1 MKTLSNRN
9 LLKILFIVLAIMASC
24 GERSGRIPEESKVTH
39 EGPDLILF
47 RRVPDTCLDPMLRQD
62 RCSFYRECL
71 EASITCENTL
81 FPYAISYGEKYCN
94 KFQAIQ
100 LKTRGEAWKRGAM
113 LCLQE
118 ADRLV
123 DQNGKTRDGFPD
135 GVHASCQE
143 VRETNFNAH
152 VSCYLGGPA
161 RFSRRTSHTVCSLH
175 RDDIR
180 KIVTVV
186 EATDALTRDSL
197 VQIKTVFIQCVSDL
211 KNKILGI
218 SPPGPNWPTSNL
230 APPAE
235 DSENIV
241 FLEQKIREYEAKL
254 SGGAIAIP
262 TFQ

>member
-1 MKTLSNRN
+1 MKTLSNRDLFKIFFIIFA
-9 LLKILFIVLAIMASC
+9 LLSSC
-24 GERSGRIPEESKVTH
+24 GERSRRIPEISTVTH
-39 EGPDLILF
+39 EGPDLIRF
-47 RRVPDTCLDPMLRQD
+47 RPVAETCLDPMLRQD

-71 EASITCENTL
+71 EAAITCENTL

-118 ADRLV
+118 AIRFRG
-123 DQNGKTRDGFPD
+123 QNGRTQDGID
-135 GVHASCQE
+135 NDVHASCQE

-161 RFSRRTSHTVCSLH
+161 RFSKRTSHTVCSLTKE
-175 RDDIR
+175 DIA
-180 KIVTVV
+180 KIITVV
-186 EATDALTRDSL
+186 EAADALTRDSL
-197 VQIKTVFIQCVSDL
+197 LQIKSVFTQCVSDL
-211 KNKILGI
+211 KNKVLGI

-230 APPAE
+230 TTPAE

-254 SGGAIAIP
+254 SGGSIARP